1 VGNQFVSHKE
11 IAKEGLVAIKK
22 RKKGKV
28 VKEEKEIIIKLSSE
42 DRDSLLSEYAELYGK
57 PANINIWDKK
67 LQERVEEKRK
77 SQSEE
82 ETPTKEEEETPTKE
96 EEETGDEA

>member
-1 VGNQFVSHKE
+1 MGNFNKVGNQFVSHKE
-11 IAKEGLVAIKK
+11 IAKEGLTAIKK
-22 RKKGKV
+22 RKKGQVK
-28 VKEEKEIIIKLSSE
+28 KEEKEVIIPLTPE
-42 DRDSLLSEYAELYGK
+42 ERDNLLSEYAELYGK

-82 ETPTKEEEETPTKE
+82 ETPTKEEEET
-96 EEETGDEA
+96 GDEA